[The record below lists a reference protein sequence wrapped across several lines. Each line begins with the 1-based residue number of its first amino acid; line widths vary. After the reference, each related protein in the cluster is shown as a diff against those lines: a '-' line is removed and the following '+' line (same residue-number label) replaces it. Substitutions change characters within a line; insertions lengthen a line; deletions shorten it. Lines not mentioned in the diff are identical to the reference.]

1 MSFFSLEQKWFKFVK
16 SSQIKLLAF
25 FLIALISIFFL
36 SVTLGSFD
44 FNLRDLLSRKSDSLD
59 SIVLFE
65 IRIPRVLLA
74 AFVGASLGISG
85 ASLQGLFRNPLA
97 DPGLIGVSAGAALG
111 ASFVIVVGSS
121 FFPEFIFGTFILPF
135 SAIIGASFVISLLY
149 IFTQGFGYQGITY
162 MLLVGI
168 AVNAFASVGIGILTY
183 ISTDS
188 ELRGLTFWT
197 MGSFGGSSWQ
207 LIMPALIIIS
217 LTVLWLIPSSRK
229 LDLLQL
235 GEPEAYRLGV
245 DVRRLKFKVIIS
257 SAVIVGLSVSLSGM
271 IGFVG
276 LVVPHLVRLLGG
288 VNHNY
293 LLPGSALLGASLM
306 MGADLLS
313 RILIQPAE
321 LPVGLITSAIG
332 APFFLWL
339 IFSCC
344 IWVKLNLTA
353 IILRTWSFSCRV
365 FITQK
370 TVRVTKLM
378 LQDIYTFSYRC
389 RII

>member
-1 MSFFSLEQKWFKFVK
+1 MQVK
-16 SSQIKLLAF
+16 PLVKNLLRFTNSSQIYLLGVLLIAFLLAF
-25 FLIALISIFFL
+25 LASIS
-36 SVTLGSFD
+36 LGSFNFSVFEL
-44 FNLRDLLSRKSDSLD
+44 FNSSKTSLHTT
-59 SIVLFE
+59 VLYE
-65 IRIPRVLLA
+65 IRIPRVILA
-74 AFVGASLGISG
+74 AFVGASLGLSG

-111 ASFVIVVGSS
+111 ASIIIVLGSS
-121 FFPEFIFGTFILPF
+121 LFPGFIFGAFILPIA
-135 SAIIGASFVISLLY
+135 AICGAALVISLLY
-149 IFTQGFGYQGITY
+149 VFTRGFGYQGITY

-197 MGSFGGSSWQ
+197 MGSFGGASWY
-207 LIMPALIIIS
+207 LILPAIVVIS
-217 LTVLWLIPSSRK
+217 LSMFWMIPSSRK

-245 DVRRLKFKVIIS
+245 DVKKLKYKVIIS
-257 SAVIVGLSVSLSGM
+257 SAITVGVSVSLSGM

-288 VNHNY
+288 VNHSY
-293 LLPGSALLGASLM
+293 LLPGSALLGAGLM
-306 MGADLLS
+306 MSADLLS
-313 RILIQPAE
+313 RILVQPAE

-339 IFSCC
+339 IF
-344 IWVKLNLTA
+344 
-353 IILRTWSFSCRV
+353 
-365 FITQK
+365 
-370 TVRVTKLM
+370 
-378 LQDIYTFSYRC
+378 
-389 RII
+389 RIRKI

>member
-1 MSFFSLEQKWFKFVK
+1 MPSILSKKVHSLKFINSFQTGILALFVI
-16 SSQIKLLAF
+16 STLLI
-25 FLIALISIFFL
+25 LVTSI
-36 SVTLGSFD
+36 TLGSFN
-44 FNLRDLLSRKSDSLD
+44 FSFQELLNDSNSLD
-59 SIVLFE
+59 NIVLLE

-74 AFVGASLGISG
+74 AFVGASLGLSG

-111 ASFVIVVGSS
+111 ASLVIVLGSGIL
-121 FFPEFIFGTFILPF
+121 PDFIFGTLILPI
-135 SAIIGASFVISLLY
+135 SAIIGASLVISLLY
-149 IFTQGFGYQGITY
+149 LFTQGFGYQGITY

-197 MGSFGGSSWQ
+197 MGSFGGASWQ
-207 LIMPALIIIS
+207 LIIPALIIIS
-217 LTVLWLIPSSRK
+217 LTMFWMIPSARK

-245 DVRRLKFKVIIS
+245 DVRKLKFKVIIA
-257 SAVIVGLSVSLSGM
+257 SAITVGISVSLSGM

-276 LVVPHLVRLLGG
+276 LVVPHLVRLIGG

-293 LLPGSALLGASLM
+293 LLPGSAFLGASLM
-306 MGADLLS
+306 MTADLLS
-313 RILIQPAE
+313 RTLIQPAE

-339 IFSCC
+339 IFR
-344 IWVKLNLTA
+344 I
-353 IILRTWSFSCRV
+353 R
-365 FITQK
+365 K
-370 TVRVTKLM
+370 T
-378 LQDIYTFSYRC
+378 
-389 RII
+389 